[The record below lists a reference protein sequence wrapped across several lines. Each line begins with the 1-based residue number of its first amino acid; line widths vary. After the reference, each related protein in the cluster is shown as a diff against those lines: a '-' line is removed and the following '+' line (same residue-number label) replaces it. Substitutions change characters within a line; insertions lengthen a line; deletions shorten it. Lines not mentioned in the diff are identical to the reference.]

1 MRHLVRLD
9 SEAVAAALADV
20 EGAPG
25 GGSGVMD
32 DDDHGYG
39 TAMASSGSE
48 EAARNG
54 GSDARMRRSLVGL
67 RELCQTQELG
77 YDFQFYPMKFKADH
91 PFFLCSRR
99 RSSSSSYMSSEGTSQ
114 QQRSLVDPSAC
125 VLPVVFNSAAA
136 SAAKASAAL
145 RGKGI
150 LGDAVAS
157 DLVEARH
164 YIATVAARPPAPFAP
179 GLDKIA
185 EEDFVRL
192 RQSGQLSS
200 NAAPAGGGGS
210 SGVEAK
216 KEDVSA
222 ADFHRWLTLARL
234 ICASCGETTVQVAHW
249 QRALALEAARVARL
263 PARPLPLPA
272 SAASATNTATFA
284 GMAGGAVAPPFAS
297 PAAARTHATNSAM
310 GPPPPPPLG
319 APKQMRGGV
328 ANDSPSS
335 SAVGAPWTLPVN
347 MEGEEE

>member
-1 MRHLVRLD
+1 MRYLVRLD

-25 GGSGVMD
+25 GGSGVTD

-39 TAMASSGSE
+39 TAMASSSSE
-48 EAARNG
+48 EAAGNG
-54 GSDARMRRSLVGL
+54 GTDARMRRSLVGL

-77 YDFQFYPMKFKADH
+77 YDFQFYSMKFKADH
-91 PFFLCSRR
+91 PILLCSRR
-99 RSSSSSYMSSEGTSQ
+99 RSSSSYMSSEGTSQ
-114 QQRSLVDPSAC
+114 QERSLVDPSAC

-136 SAAKASAAL
+136 SAATSAV
-145 RGKGI
+145 RGGKGI
-150 LGDAVAS
+150 LGDADAN

-192 RQSGQLSS
+192 RQSGQPSS
-200 NAAPAGGGGS
+200 GAAPGGDGGG
-210 SGVEAK
+210 GVEAK

-234 ICASCGETTVQVAHW
+234 ICASCGETTVHVAHW

-263 PARPLPLPA
+263 PARPLPPPPLPA
-272 SAASATNTATFA
+272 PAASATNTATLA
-284 GMAGGAVAPPFAS
+284 GMAGGAVAPSFAS

-319 APKQMRGGV
+319 APKQMHGGV

-335 SAVGAPWTLPVN
+335 SAVGAPRTLPVN